1 MPYLQL
7 LFGTS
12 EHMPLAIFWFWYV
25 VTRGRKTRIFTSW
38 EECHEHVNG
47 FPGALFKKYK
57 TKEEA
62 TAAFFGT
69 ADKEDV
75 NLGDK
80 GTKNHGTAEKE
91 VASFKSKDVLLIV
104 L

>member
-1 MPYLQL
+1 
-7 LFGTS
+7 
-12 EHMPLAIFWFWYV
+12 
-25 VTRGRKTRIFTSW
+25 
-38 EECHEHVNG
+38 VNG

-80 GTKNHGTAEKE
+80 GMKNHGTAKKE
-91 VASFKSKDVLLIV
+91 VASF
-104 L
+104 